1 MLKDR
6 LREARK
12 AAGMTQKE
20 VATAIGVTES
30 AYCGYETGK
39 RQPDVLKIKQIA
51 EVLGTTGDFLLET
64 PQDQEPDLAEYLS
77 DLRDRP
83 ETRALL
89 EASRGMTKEQ
99 VEAMAALAKQLRGN
113 TFESD

>member
-1 MLKDR
+1 MFKDK
-6 LREARK
+6 LRAARK

-39 RQPDVLKIKQIA
+39 RQPDVIKIKQIA

-64 PQDQEPDLAEYLS
+64 PQSDDPDLAEYLE
-77 DLRDRP
+77 DLRERP

-89 EASRGMTKEQ
+89 EASRGMTKDQ
-99 VEAMAALAKQLRGN
+99 VDAMAELIKKMRGDP
-113 TFESD
+113 FAD

>member
-1 MLKDR
+1 MFKNK

-12 AAGMTQKE
+12 AAGLTQKE
-20 VATAIGVTES
+20 VANAIGVTES

-39 RQPDVLKIKQIA
+39 RQPDVAKIKQIA
-51 EVLGTTGDFLLET
+51 DVLGTTGNFLLDTVTET
-64 PQDQEPDLAEYLS
+64 DDIAEYLT

-89 EASRGMTKEQ
+89 EASRGMSKEQ
-99 VEAMAALAKQLRGN
+99 VEAMAAFAKQLRG
-113 TFESD
+113 D